1 MYTCVFVCIYTC
13 IHMHIHIHRCV
24 GILVFFIP
32 TLLPPKKNSVILCDT
47 GEKKK
52 QYFSPEQVLYI
63 IHERTLLDMFVLD
76 TAQQSTNANLGSML

>member
-1 MYTCVFVCIYTC
+1 
-13 IHMHIHIHRCV
+13 MHIHIHRCV
-24 GILVFFIP
+24 GILVSFIP
-32 TLLPPKKNSVILCDT
+32 TLLSPRKKICDSLT
-47 GEKKK
+47 QVRKKK